1 MLKGT
6 WDLLFFEGVG
16 DDVFG
21 ETYTARIAGQDP
33 ENKYLL
39 INMLREYIMWYE
51 QNARFYDGYLQDKQK
66 L

>member
-1 MLKGT
+1 MLKGIG
-6 WDLLFFEGVG
+6 DLLFFEGVREN
-16 DDVFG
+16 VFG
-21 ETYTARIAGQDP
+21 ETNTAPIPGQDP

-51 QNARFYDGYLQDKQK
+51 QNAYFYDGYLQDKQK